1 MSNTGTF
8 GNPTFNNDVGFKLD
22 PSDDKQAFTA
32 SFSGL
37 IVSINDAGAAPIVA
51 KEFSFAVPLSG
62 VDSGTQIPFAVS
74 GFAGVEKGANAH
86 LIFIVNDQMMTA
98 TFQENPRGDY
108 VKQFSFKSDSASELR
123 ITLVLV
129 ANRDSTS
136 NAGATLNVLSIDTD
150 LNKRQTSPRGPAGAP
165 R

>member
-1 MSNTGTF
+1 MSNNGTF

-22 PSDDKQAFTA
+22 RSDDKQAFTV

-37 IVSINDAGAAPIVA
+37 IVSINDSGSAPIVA
-51 KEFSFAVPLSG
+51 REFSFAVPLSG
-62 VDSGTQIPFAVS
+62 VDVGAEIPFAVS

-86 LIFIVNDQMMTA
+86 LTFIVNDQMMTA
-98 TFQENPRGDY
+98 VFQENWRDDY

-123 ITLVLV
+123 ITIVLV

-136 NAGATLNVLSIDTD
+136 SAGATLNVLSIDTD
-150 LNKRQTSPRGPAGAP
+150 INKQQTSPRVSADTP